1 MANLVFIDMN
11 NSDVRWKQRFQNLEK
26 SLQYL
31 EQAIAIENPDIIQK
45 AGLIQF
51 FEISFELTWNVM
63 KEYLEEQGFQ
73 DIRSP
78 RDAIKKA
85 FETQLISDG
94 HTWLPTLQNR
104 NLTSHTYDEETAER
118 VVNEIETIYYPL
130 LKEVYEKLKPEL

>member
-94 HTWLPTLQNR
+94 HTWLQTLQNR